1 MAQRLLD
8 VYYIV
13 PSHYDNDGY
22 VHRYWRGVLPS
33 NTANCLK
40 GLTEALAAQGEL
52 GPGVKARVTIIDDTV
67 QRPPLARI
75 IRRHR
80 RRPGSV
86 LVGFAGVQSNQFA
99 RASDL
104 ALELRRGGVPVMIGG
119 FHVSGILAML
129 DEPSPELQELLDHGV
144 TLVKGEVDGPGV
156 MAGILRDALAGELKP
171 LYDIHE
177 SPDLTHAAVPAPDP
191 KYLRRFLL
199 GDMGTMDTSRGCPFN
214 CSFCTIINVQ
224 GKKMRCRSAASIL
237 KSIRE
242 NYAAGV
248 RAYFFTDDNLSRSPV
263 WEAVF
268 DGLRVM
274 RDRGVKI
281 RFMMQVDTQAY
292 RIPRFVEKARQAGC
306 HTVFVGMETVNPRNI
321 EATGKV
327 QNDASSYRRMVEAW
341 HEAGIQVHVG
351 YIIGLPYDSPE
362 SVREDIETLREEVQV
377 DEASFFMLTPLP
389 GSRDHA
395 DMVNHG
401 VLIDADLNDY
411 DSTHETFRHPNF
423 APGEWLQAYREAWHA
438 FYSKESV
445 LHILLRAPRHL
456 YWGLFW
462 TSLWYRWSTCFVE
475 THPMSTGLM
484 RLKDRKSRRPCF
496 PREGVWRYGW
506 RRVRDL
512 AWGARVYAQLLRE
525 FQEIWFLTRKPDD
538 PRWATLAELRLRWMA
553 LRVRLG
559 RSDVG
564 ERCGEA
570 LSEIRALLLAAS
582 ERLSELSSSNR
593 PMGTALRAR
602 LRVKA
607 REVEAYV
614 AHVRAMEVSAP
625 RWEDV
630 QRAQQFVSDS
640 LVAGYE
646 EAAIRYVATRR
657 RLNAYRAEL
666 IDRVRKG
673 EILRINPIRAAK
685 LVVGEV
691 WFAVRFA
698 FSALTQGV

>member
-1 MAQRLLD
+1 MTKRLLD

-40 GLTEALAAQGEL
+40 GLTEAIAARGEL
-52 GPGVKARVTIIDDTV
+52 GAHVQARVTIVDDNV

-75 IRRHR
+75 IRRSR
-80 RRPGSV
+80 RNPGNV
-86 LVGFAGVQSNQFA
+86 LVGLVGVQSNQFA

-104 ALELRRGGVPVMIGG
+104 ALELRRGGVPVMVGG
-119 FHVSGILAML
+119 FHVSGML
-129 DEPSPELQELLDHGV
+129 TMFDSPSAELQELLEHGV
-144 TLVKGEVDGPGV
+144 TLVRGEVDAPGV
-156 MAGILRDALAGELKP
+156 LEGILRDALAGQLRP
-171 LYDIHE
+171 IYDIRV
-177 SPDLTHAAVPAPDP
+177 SPDLSNAPLPAPDP
-191 KYLRRFLL
+191 KYLKRFLL

-224 GKKMRCRSAASIL
+224 GKSMRCRSASAIL

-242 NYAAGV
+242 NYEAGV
-248 RAYFFTDDNLSRSPV
+248 RAYFFTDDNMSRSPV

-274 RDRGVKI
+274 RDRGVSL
-281 RFMMQVDTQAY
+281 RFLMQVDTQAY
-292 RIPRFVEKARQAGC
+292 RIPGFVEKARLAGC

-321 EATGKV
+321 EATGKT

-341 HEAGIQVHVG
+341 HDAGVQVHVG
-351 YIIGLPYDSPE
+351 YIIGLPHDTPE
-362 SVREDIETLREEVQV
+362 SVREDVETLREHVQV

-395 DMVNHG
+395 EMVNNR
-401 VLIDADLNDY
+401 VLIDGDLNNY

-423 APGEWLQAYREAWHA
+423 APGEWLRAYRDAWQA
-438 FYSKESV
+438 FYSKESI

-462 TSLWYRWSTCFVE
+462 TSLWYRWSTCFVG

-484 RLKDRKSRRPCF
+484 RLKDRRSRRPCF
-496 PREGVWRYGW
+496 PRESVPRYAW
-506 RRVRDL
+506 RRFRDL
-512 AWGARVYAQLLRE
+512 AWGAKVYAQLLRE

-553 LRVRLG
+553 LRQRIATGDVR
-559 RSDVG
+559 
-564 ERCGEA
+564 ERYDEA
-570 LSEIRALLLAAS
+570 LREMRALLTAAS
-582 ERLSELSSSNR
+582 VRLSELSRSKR
-593 PMGTALRAR
+593 PMGAALRAR
-602 LRVKA
+602 LRQKA
-607 REVEAYV
+607 HEIEAYV
-614 AHVRAMEVSAP
+614 AQVRALEVSVP
-625 RWEDV
+625 TWQDV
-630 QRAQQFVSDS
+630 VRAQHFVSDS

-666 IDRVRKG
+666 AERVKSGQILQIDVG
-673 EILRINPIRAAK
+673 RAAK

-691 WFAVRFA
+691 WFALRFG
-698 FSALTQGV
+698 FTALVEGV